1 MFRRRPVVVQRRA
14 RGILR
19 TAATIAVVVCPASAV
34 SKGVSGSMDQAAMS
48 KQQLMEQ
55 QQEAQT
61 AANQTQAELE
71 QMKAQLA
78 AMQAQQLQADQAQ
91 ATTAAAPS
99 AQPDLITQLERLAQL
114 KQAGALSEYEFQ
126 AAKAKMLRRS
136 KMIVQT
142 KQHEPLHSE
151 RG

>member
-1 MFRRRPVVVQRRA
+1 MFRRRPVVGQRR
-14 RGILR
+14 GPGLLR
-19 TAATIAVVVCPASAV
+19 TAATTAVVAGTATAV
-34 SKGVSGSMDQAAMS
+34 SKGVSGSMDNAAMS
-48 KQQLMEQ
+48 KQQQMEQ
-55 QQEAQT
+55 QQGAQT

-99 AQPDLITQLERLAQL
+99 AQPDFITQLQQLAQL

-126 AAKAKMLRRS
+126 AAKAKLLGS
-136 KMIVQT
+136 
-142 KQHEPLHSE
+142 
-151 RG
+151 

>member
-1 MFRRRPVVVQRRA
+1 MFRRRPVVGQRR
-14 RGILR
+14 GPGLLR
-19 TAATIAVVVCPASAV
+19 TAATTAVVAGTATAV
-34 SKGVSGSMDQAAMS
+34 SKGVSGSMDNAAMS
-48 KQQLMEQ
+48 KQQQMEQ

-99 AQPDLITQLERLAQL
+99 AQPDLITQLQQLAQL

-126 AAKAKMLRRS
+126 AAKAKLLGS
-136 KMIVQT
+136 
-142 KQHEPLHSE
+142 
-151 RG
+151 

>member
-1 MFRRRPVVVQRRA
+1 MFRRRPVVGQRR
-14 RGILR
+14 GPGLLR
-19 TAATIAVVVCPASAV
+19 TAATTAVVAGTATAV

-48 KQQLMEQ
+48 KQQQME

-99 AQPDLITQLERLAQL
+99 AQPDFITQLQQLAQL

-126 AAKAKMLRRS
+126 AAKAKLLGS
-136 KMIVQT
+136 
-142 KQHEPLHSE
+142 
-151 RG
+151 